1 MPKQANDLKR
11 KTVVV
16 TGASAGLGRAIA
28 VAFAREGCHVGLIAR
43 SEEGLKSAAAE
54 ALAAGEGAVV
64 WAVADTADPE
74 ALGKA
79 AVDLEAQLGP
89 IDIWVNNAME
99 TIFSRV
105 ADITPDEFRRVTEV
119 TYLGFVYGTMEALK
133 RMIARGQGTI
143 IQVGSALA
151 YRSIP
156 LQSAYC
162 GAKAA
167 IRGFTDSLRCEL
179 IHNHRGVKLSMVHM
193 PAMNTPQFSW
203 ARTHVPHQPQPVGK
217 IFQPEVGADAVVHAA
232 RYPKREYFVGASTI
246 EAVLG
251 TKVLPGFMD
260 HKMAKMSYEGQ
271 YASPAPIPTRA
282 GNLMTPA
289 AAGLHTTH
297 GQFDD
302 KAVDHSTAWSL
313 TKWLSRWI

>member
-1 MPKQANDLKR
+1 MPKQAMDLKR
-11 KTVVV
+11 KTVIV

-28 VAFAREGCHVGLIAR
+28 IAFAREGCHVGLIAR
-43 SEEGLKSAAAE
+43 TEDGLKSAAAE

-74 ALGKA
+74 ALAKA
-79 AVDLEAQLGP
+79 TVDLEAQLGS

-105 ADITPDEFRRVTEV
+105 ADITPGEFRRATEV

-133 RMIARGQGTI
+133 RMMAKGQGTI

-179 IHNHRGVKLSMVHM
+179 IHNHRNIRLSMVHM

-203 ARTHVPHQPQPVGK
+203 ARTHVPHQPRPVGK

-232 RYPKREYFVGASTI
+232 RYPKREYFVGGSTI

-271 YASPAPIPTRA
+271 YASQAPIPARA
-282 GNLMTPA
+282 GNLMQPA
-289 AAGLHTTH
+289 PVGLHTTH

-302 KAVDHSTAWSL
+302 KAVDHSTAWNI
-313 TKWLSRWI
+313 TKWFSRWL